1 MDRSLVPPS
10 TSGRRR
16 NVQPS
21 FLRVMRRLIFGLLLM
36 AMGCGQSQT
45 QSATSPLAVVTTTS
59 PTATI
64 AAPPTPSPSADDSPG
79 AKPSPLP
86 KPSTSTT
93 LVFAALEA
101 KGTPNPEQWNTVVI
115 AGLDGYARA
124 KTTFTPMRVPIVGC
138 TGTAVPP
145 LPAHLAAGK
154 VYFADAAGVVK
165 SLSINGQIARVATFP
180 LTSGQQMLS
189 FAVSPDGSRL
199 LGAVLTAPPNPQ
211 FGCNG
216 SRGVGDFTLDVYS
229 APVGGANTLLR
240 HEVLAHNDPKLTILP
255 VNILAFAGWD
265 RVGPLATYP
274 TDWIRGCCSLPHN
287 YDGTPVRVDA
297 SSGAVIK
304 EVSPPT
310 CNVQDVASSG
320 NYLCSVGLDGRSLS
334 VRRPDGSEVWKASGE
349 WTLLVS
355 FLSPD
360 EGHLAAPLANAG
372 ADTVEVVGRDG
383 SRKVLAGGFWPVG
396 WLDPTTVI
404 GTHGGVNLS
413 YVALSAPSTLVD
425 MGFKGRFVGIVRN

>member
-1 MDRSLVPPS
+1 
-10 TSGRRR
+10 
-16 NVQPS
+16 
-21 FLRVMRRLIFGLLLM
+21 MRRVIFGLLLM
-36 AMGCGQSQT
+36 AVACGQPQAQAPASPSVAAT
-45 QSATSPLAVVTTTS
+45 PSASP
-59 PTATI
+59 
-64 AAPPTPSPSADDSPG
+64 AAFSTPSPGDNPSPSQSS
-79 AKPSPLP
+79 KPSPLP
-86 KPSTSTT
+86 KPSTSPT
-93 LVFAALEA
+93 LLFAALEA

-145 LPAHLAAGK
+145 LPAHVAAGK

-165 SLSINGQIARVATFP
+165 SLSVNGQIARVATFP

-255 VNILAFAGWD
+255 ANVLAFAGWD
-265 RVGPLATYP
+265 QVGPLATYP

-287 YDGTPVRVDA
+287 YNGKPVRLDA
-297 SSGAVIK
+297 NTGAVIK

-334 VRRPDGSEVWKASGE
+334 VRRPDGSEVWKTSGQ

-360 EGHLAAPLANAG
+360 ERRLAAPLANTA

-383 SRKVLAGGFWPVG
+383 SRTLLAGDFWPVG
-396 WLDPTTVI
+396 WLDSTTVI
-404 GTHGGVNLS
+404 GIHGARNLS
-413 YVALSAPSTLVD
+413 YVALNAPTMIGD
-425 MGFKGRFVGIVRN
+425 MGFTGKFVGTVRS